1 MESETNETNYIQ
13 SVYRAFS
20 ILSCFSAQTPQL
32 RVVDFAH
39 KLHLT
44 TSNVSRLLTTM
55 AKLGYVEKDE
65 HSGAYQLGPEIIAL
79 SGVALN
85 NSEIRKQALPE
96 LHELQARLDL
106 HVYLGMQNRG
116 RLFYL
121 ASINS
126 PSDARKAF
134 TPVGYTKPLHCTA
147 IGKLLLAYMPA
158 TTSSAC
164 LKGPLRKYTPY
175 TITQPDLLRAE
186 LAKIR
191 RQSYSTEI
199 EEMSLGKA
207 CIASP
212 LLNQSGE
219 VVAGISLCAAIGKI
233 NLPERE
239 KELSRILLETSL
251 CISEKLGYFPR

>member
-1 MESETNETNYIQ
+1 MESDTNYVQ

-32 RVVDFAH
+32 RVVDLAQ
-39 KLHLT
+39 KLDLT
-44 TSNVSRLLTTM
+44 PSNVSRLLSTM
-55 AKLGYVEKDE
+55 AKLGYVEKNE
-65 HSGAYQLGPEIIAL
+65 RTGYYQLGPEIIAL

-126 PSDARKAF
+126 PSDSHKAF

-147 IGKLLLAYMPA
+147 IGKLLMAYLPP
-158 TTSSAC
+158 SSIAAC
-164 LKGPLRKYTPY
+164 LRDPLRKYTPH
-175 TITQPDLLRAE
+175 TITQPDMLRAE
-186 LAKIR
+186 LSRIR

-219 VVAGISLCAAIGKI
+219 VVAGISLCGAIDKI
-233 NLPERE
+233 DLPARE

-251 CISEKLGYFPR
+251 CISEKLGYYPR